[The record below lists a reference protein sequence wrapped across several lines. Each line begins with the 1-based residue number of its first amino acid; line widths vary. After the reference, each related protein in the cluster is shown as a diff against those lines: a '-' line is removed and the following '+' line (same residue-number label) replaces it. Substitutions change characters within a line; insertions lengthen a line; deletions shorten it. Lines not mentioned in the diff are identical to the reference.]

1 MSSKAKSISWDSPFK
16 GPEEIKQCKCT
27 YKGASIHGFYFK
39 RFVKIWF
46 LCHSFLYLLFL
57 TIIHTV
63 LYNNTYIHPSS
74 FARGMSSC
82 ILIAWGSG
90 CFYLA
95 SRDFFQ
101 EKQSYLLT
109 ESPLAKHEGGE
120 GTTPFTPLPYRVE
133 RDFHTIHFFKL
144 CQWCFMLIYACLCLF
159 ILIYLYLMINCAIEH
174 LGLGR

>member
-1 MSSKAKSISWDSPFK
+1 MQVYI
-16 GPEEIKQCKCT
+16 Q
-27 YKGASIHGFYFK
+27 K
-39 RFVKIWF
+39 RFLKIWF

-63 LYNNTYIHPSS
+63 LHNNTYIHPSS

-82 ILIAWGSG
+82 ILIASGSG

-133 RDFHTIHFFKL
+133 RDFHTILFLKL
-144 CQWCFMLIYACLCLF
+144 LFGTDLDQNRTLEEIPRSGADSLLLIKPPYA
-159 ILIYLYLMINCAIEH
+159 A
-174 LGLGR
+174 RR